1 MHRAFSI
8 WFFFALT
15 ACTELRAFVF
25 EKTGIPMQLGVSSAS
40 LKELHL
46 SGLIAPDRYLLAKG
60 NVVEAG
66 EGGTFIVIEDGQA
79 KVMVDVTAINPG
91 ILKGV
96 IGKRVEIVGRFSG
109 GKKGLPLLVASALRD
124 ER

>member
-1 MHRAFSI
+1 MRGAFLI
-8 WFFFALT
+8 WLFFALN
-15 ACTELRAFVF
+15 ACTEIRALVF
-25 EKTGIPMQLGVSSAS
+25 EKTGIPLQFGVSSAS

-46 SGLIAPDRYLLAKG
+46 SRLIAPDRNLLVKG
-60 NVVEAG
+60 DVVEAG

-79 KVMVDVTAINPG
+79 KIMVDVTAVDPG

-96 IGKRVEIVGRFSG
+96 IGKRVEILGRFSG

-124 ER
+124 KT